1 MKKLSVSEARAK
13 LFDLVEQVTADPQE
27 EVVIEHRSQK
37 GRAVLVDAGHYEYLK
52 AAAAGL
58 KQIRER
64 PFKLKGSM
72 QPTVPP
78 EEFDD
83 WFEENRRR
91 AAAAAVAK
99 FGEL

>member
-37 GRAVLVDAGHYEYLK
+37 GRAVLVDEGHYEYLK
-52 AAAAGL
+52 AQAAGL

-64 PFKLKGSM
+64 PFQLRGSM
-72 QPTVPP
+72 QLAVSP
-78 EEFDD
+78 EEFDE
-83 WFEENRRR
+83 WFEQNRRD
-91 AAAAAVAK
+91 AAEAADRK
-99 FGEL
+99 FDDL

>member
-1 MKKLSVSEARAK
+1 VKKVSVSEARAK
-13 LFDLVEQVTADPQE
+13 LFDLVEQVTAHPQE

-58 KQIRER
+58 RQLRER

-72 QPTVPP
+72 QLTVPP
-78 EEFDD
+78 EEFDE

-91 AAAAAVAK
+91 ASAAADAK
-99 FGEL
+99 FGDL

>member
-1 MKKLSVSEARAK
+1 MKKLSVSEARAN
-13 LFDLVEQVTADPQE
+13 LFDLVEQVTADPRE

-58 KQIRER
+58 RRIRER

-72 QPTVPP
+72 RQTVPP
-78 EEFDD
+78 DEFDH

-91 AAAAAVAK
+91 AAAAADAK
-99 FGEL
+99 FSDL